1 MYIYSGL
8 GQLPKSIGNIITYND
23 YKVMDPI
30 IKHNL
35 GNRIWPSILLPRL
48 CIITCV
54 MIYNQGYE
62 TNYYNVW
69 MSMINFF
76 DE

>member
-30 IKHNL
+30 LHIVVCFLPLIVDHNP
-35 GNRIWPSILLPRL
+35 GYKSLP
-48 CIITCV
+48 
-54 MIYNQGYE
+54 G
-62 TNYYNVW
+62 
-69 MSMINFF
+69 
-76 DE
+76 

>member
-35 GNRIWPSILLPRL
+35 GNRIWPSILLPL
-48 CIITCV
+48 LIGLLK
-54 MIYNQGYE
+54 NLK
-62 TNYYNVW
+62 
-69 MSMINFF
+69 NFMCLKLL
-76 DE
+76 